1 MSHTDPAQV
10 AADIEKLLVSIG
22 TLGDRR
28 AADRAR
34 ELAQLLMSLYGA
46 GLSRVIEIVRADDAG
61 GDGMVEK
68 LAADPLVSSLLALHE
83 LHPHPARLRIERAL
97 TALRPVFPA
106 DMKVTLVAADH
117 DRAHVQVSR
126 PPSAHT
132 PQQTVRRALERA
144 IQDAAP
150 EISVIQID
158 GLPEAL
164 LQITRSSAATT
175 EPR

>member
-10 AADIEKLLVSIG
+10 AADIEKLLASVA
-22 TLGDRR
+22 TLADPR

-46 GLSRVIEIVRADDAG
+46 GLCRVVEIVRAEDAG
-61 GDGMVEK
+61 ANGVMEK
-68 LAADPLVSSLLALHE
+68 LATDPLVSSLLALHE
-83 LHPHPARLRIERAL
+83 LHPHSARQRIERAL
-97 TALRPVFPA
+97 TALRPLFPA
-106 DMKVTLVAADH
+106 TTEVTLVAAED

-132 PQQTVRRALERA
+132 QQEIVRRALERA

-164 LQITRSSAATT
+164 LQIIRSPAAAS